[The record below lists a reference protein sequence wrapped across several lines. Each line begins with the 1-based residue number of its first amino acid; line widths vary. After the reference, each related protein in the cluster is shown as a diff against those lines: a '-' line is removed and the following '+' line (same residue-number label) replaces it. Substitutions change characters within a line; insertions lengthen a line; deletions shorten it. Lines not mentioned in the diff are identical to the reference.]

1 MTSLT
6 FLISRY
12 GKLDSQWLVVAN
24 ISKMYGVFWR
34 LFPNIDGQYKY
45 IYFVKR

>member
-34 LFPNIDGQYKY
+34 LFLNIDGQYKY